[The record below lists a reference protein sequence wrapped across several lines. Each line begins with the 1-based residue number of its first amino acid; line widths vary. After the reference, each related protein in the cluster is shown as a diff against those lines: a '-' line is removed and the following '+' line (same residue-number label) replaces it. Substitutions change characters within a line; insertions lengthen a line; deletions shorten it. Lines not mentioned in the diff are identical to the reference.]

1 MVNDSLGCT
10 LVSNEVS
17 YSLGADIGLKIK
29 PNPNDGNF
37 ILQFYISKSENTSIS
52 MVNALGQKIYEADYP
67 NFGGF
72 FNKTINLG
80 ARERGNVCGESTGG
94 EKKYV
99 GKMMV
104 Y

>member
-1 MVNDSLGCT
+1 MVNDSLGCQ

-17 YSLGADIGLKIK
+17 YSLGAGIGLKIN
-29 PNPNDGNF
+29 PNPNRGNF
-37 ILQFYISKSENTSIS
+37 ILQFYISKSENTSITI
-52 MVNALGQKIYEADYP
+52 VNALGQKIYTAEYP

-80 ARERGNVCGESTGG
+80 APGAGIYMVKVQVGSRR
-94 EKKYV
+94 YV
-99 GKMMV
+99 GKVMI